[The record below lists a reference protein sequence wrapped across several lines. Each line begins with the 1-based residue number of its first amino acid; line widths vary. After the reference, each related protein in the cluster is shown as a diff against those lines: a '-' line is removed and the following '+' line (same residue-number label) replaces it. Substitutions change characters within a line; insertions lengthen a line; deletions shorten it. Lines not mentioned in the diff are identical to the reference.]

1 MEIGRI
7 PASDSSRSAGLFSHR
22 AVFASDNSQH
32 IQLPPPLA
40 REKIVKRVVG
50 CRRRLLIFGCSYGH
64 NVMDSQLLEIN
75 LFGACSVRESA
86 AEGFEITGAKH
97 KALLVLL
104 ATAPFGR
111 RTRAFLQETLW
122 GVACYDTGRQ
132 SLRRALADI
141 KSIMGGSFG
150 ELVTSTNSDV
160 TLDLSRVTFVGRPGQ
175 GVFLEG
181 LDIRESGFGQWLAG
195 IRQNPRQL
203 DGLFSLASC
212 SGGASVLPTIAVL
225 PFRAIA
231 DDIAD
236 ATISDWLAEEICRS
250 LSRSRLLS
258 VISHLSCR
266 ELARTSIDI
275 PQVRSTLRADFC
287 VAGSLRRSAG
297 RILLDA
303 DFIDVRSGR
312 ILWTRQIGSPVEG
325 FFQAVEEGIAA
336 IVAAIGAAIAD
347 EALNHVASRRLTD
360 VEDHRL
366 VIAGVR
372 LMNRSTLHD
381 LARARELLEEA
392 VRRAPY
398 VAETHAWLGKWYF
411 LSVFN
416 GWSTDTVAE
425 TQRGIDSTARALDL
439 SPDNAFCLTIDGL
452 AHNNLLK
459 RLDVAEHRY
468 KTALAINPNEALS
481 LLLRGALHAFR
492 DEGQEAVRCVDRARR
507 LSPIDPFRYF
517 YESLSATAYLS
528 AGAYESALELAESSL
543 LLNDRHVSTLRAK
556 IVALHNLDRGEELRL
571 AGRQLRRHMPDFK
584 IDDYLRSHPASDSKF
599 GRKAV
604 AAFTAAG
611 LS

>member
-1 MEIGRI
+1 
-7 PASDSSRSAGLFSHR
+7 
-22 AVFASDNSQH
+22 
-32 IQLPPPLA
+32 
-40 REKIVKRVVG
+40 
-50 CRRRLLIFGCSYGH
+50 
-64 NVMDSQLLEIN
+64 MDSRLLEIN
-75 LFGACSVRESA
+75 LFGACSVRSSV

-97 KALLVLL
+97 KALFVLL

-111 RTRAFLQETLW
+111 RTRSFLQETLW

-141 KSIMGGSFG
+141 KAVMGDSFG
-150 ELVTSTNSDV
+150 DLLTSTNSEV
-160 TLDLSRVTFVGRPGQ
+160 SLDLSRVTFLGRSGQ
-175 GVFLEG
+175 GAFLEG
-181 LDIRESGFGQWLAG
+181 LDIKEAGFGQWLSG

-203 DGLFSLASC
+203 DGLFTLAS
-212 SGGASVLPTIAVL
+212 SAAGASVLPAIAVL
-225 PFRAIA
+225 PFRAVGN
-231 DDIAD
+231 DVAD

-266 ELARTSIDI
+266 ELARTGIDI
-275 PQVRSTLRADFC
+275 AQVRSSLRVDFC
-287 VAGSLRRSAG
+287 VAGSLRRSG
-297 RILLDA
+297 GQLVLDA

-312 ILWTRQIGSPVEG
+312 ILWTRQTSNPIDS
-325 FFQAVEEGIAA
+325 FFQAAEDGIAA
-336 IVAAIGAAIAD
+336 IVGSIGAAIAD
-347 EALNHVASRRLTD
+347 EALNHVAGRHLAD

-392 VRRAPY
+392 LRRAPY

-416 GWSTDTVAE
+416 GWSTDTAAE
-425 TQRGIDSTARALDL
+425 TQHGIDCTARALDL

-452 AHNNLLK
+452 AQNNLLK
-459 RLDVAEHRY
+459 RLDVAEQRY
-468 KTALAINPNEALS
+468 ATALAINPNEALS

-492 DEGQEAVRCVDRARR
+492 DEGPEAIRSVERARR

-528 AGAYESALELAESSL
+528 AGAYERALELAESSL
-543 LLNDRHVSTLRAK
+543 MLNDRHVSTLRAK
-556 IVALHNLDRGEELRL
+556 IIALHNLDRGDELKA
-571 AGRQLRRHMPDFK
+571 AGQQLRRHVPDFT
-584 IDDYLRSHPASDSKF
+584 IDGYLRSHPASNSKF

-604 AAFTAAG
+604 AALAAAG